1 MRGYF
6 ILKEFRNVIIQP
18 IKKSKMKQTMQTH
31 IAGIFM
37 VIFFA
42 FISCNSN
49 SSNSASG
56 SDTTNDTTS
65 ANTKTSTQQHA
76 EATLQAIYPDTA
88 LTGKAVFD
96 EQAGNKVKMN
106 LQLSIPSKAGK
117 SVAVHIHEHADC
129 GDMGKAAGGHW
140 NPTNAQHGKWGSNSF
155 HSGDIGNV
163 KLDMKGNG
171 SLDLETDLWS
181 LGGDSSTNIL
191 NKTIIVHGGEDD
203 FMSQPSGNSGERI
216 GCGVIQ

>member
-1 MRGYF
+1 
-6 ILKEFRNVIIQP
+6 
-18 IKKSKMKQTMQTH
+18 MKQTMQTR
-31 IAGIFM
+31 IAGMFM
-37 VIFFA
+37 VILFA

-49 SSNSASG
+49 NSKSTST
-56 SDTTNDTTS
+56 SDAANDSTS
-65 ANTKTSTQQHA
+65 ANTKASTQQHA
-76 EATLQAIYPDTA
+76 EANLQAIYPDTA

-96 EQAGNKVKMN
+96 AEAGNKVKMN
-106 LQLSIPSKAGK
+106 LHLSIPSKAGK
-117 SVAVHIHEHADC
+117 SVAVHLHANSDC

-140 NPTNAQHGKWGSNSF
+140 NPTNGQHGKWGGNSF

-171 SLDLETDLWS
+171 NLDLETDLWS
-181 LGGDSSTNIL
+181 IGGDSSTNIL

-203 FMSQPSGNSGERI
+203 FVSQPSGNSGERI

>member
-1 MRGYF
+1 
-6 ILKEFRNVIIQP
+6 
-18 IKKSKMKQTMQTH
+18 MKQTMQTR
-31 IAGIFM
+31 IAGMFM
-37 VIFFA
+37 VILFA

-49 SSNSASG
+49 NSNSTST
-56 SDTTNDTTS
+56 SDAANDSSS
-65 ANTKTSTQQHA
+65 ANTKASAQQHA
-76 EATLQAIYPDTA
+76 EANLQAIYPDTA

-96 EQAGNKVKMN
+96 AEAGNKVKMN

-117 SVAVHIHEHADC
+117 SVAVHIHANADC

-171 SLDLETDLWS
+171 NLDLETDLWS
-181 LGGDSSTNIL
+181 IGGDSSTNIL

>member
-1 MRGYF
+1 
-6 ILKEFRNVIIQP
+6 
-18 IKKSKMKQTMQTH
+18 MQTR
-31 IAGIFM
+31 IAGMFM
-37 VIFFA
+37 VILFA

-49 SSNSASG
+49 NSKSTST
-56 SDTTNDTTS
+56 SDAANDSTS
-65 ANTKTSTQQHA
+65 ANTKASTQQHA
-76 EATLQAIYPDTA
+76 EANLQAIYPDTA

-96 EQAGNKVKMN
+96 AEAGNKVKMN

-117 SVAVHIHEHADC
+117 SVAVHLHANSDC

-140 NPTNAQHGKWGSNSF
+140 NPTNGQHGKWGGNSF

-171 SLDLETDLWS
+171 NLDLETDLWS
-181 LGGDSSTNIL
+181 IGGDSSTNIL

-203 FMSQPSGNSGERI
+203 FVSQPSGNSGERI